1 MRCFSLGAL
10 FFSSLQKTNIDLA
23 CVASVSVGFSRKF
36 RCFGPAKIG
45 ARATEES
52 RRELGPIFARPKHQ
66 NLRGNLTRTLAR
78 QAKFDLNLFG

>member
-36 RCFGPAKIG
+36 RCFGPAKIAAS
-45 ARATEES
+45 AREES
-52 RRELGPIFARPKHQ
+52 RRESRPNFREAKTPKFAREPHE
-66 NLRGNLTRTLAR
+66 NAC
-78 QAKFDLNLFG
+78 